1 LFLKMN
7 RFGPGSISL
16 KCCDPKSRQKR
27 FPVVGHREVDLE
39 MSSTGGDVE
48 RPVAQLLQQSSDA
61 VVVVGLED
69 GLIVDVN
76 EALFAMTGH
85 RGEDL
90 IGRRSHD
97 LLIWAT
103 VAGQLETVA
112 GLRELRSVSDV
123 PAGFRTRAGELRM
136 GDLSVLVVGLE
147 GGRHAVCTLRAGR
160 DPTAVE
166 RRAVAQLE
174 LRRILRGGGSWL
186 QMAAAAVQ
194 AVGESLRWELGAV
207 WRVDRDGEA
216 LCCAHL
222 WCAPLGCPQE
232 LASASAG
239 ASLRAG
245 EGLPGRVWLTGEAAW
260 VPDVL
265 ADPELLGERGG
276 TGTPV
281 HGWFAVPVAGDEVLG
296 VLEFVSRA
304 VRQRDEET
312 LQILRR
318 FVADLATVAG
328 GGVPADPVPEAAVG
342 LEPRPDPLQLRELA
356 RSVGRLNRL
365 LEDIVGAEPPEP
377 EAAPAAPAALTL
389 KAVSERTGIPA
400 ATVRTWERRYRFL
413 HPTRSSSG
421 YRLYGE
427 DDIARILQVKR
438 LLEQGVRISEAMAVV
453 QEQPPDGRER
463 SAET

>member
-1 LFLKMN
+1 
-7 RFGPGSISL
+7 
-16 KCCDPKSRQKR
+16 
-27 FPVVGHREVDLE
+27 
-39 MSSTGGDVE
+39 
-48 RPVAQLLQQSSDA
+48 
-61 VVVVGLED
+61 
-69 GLIVDVN
+69 
-76 EALFAMTGH
+76 
-85 RGEDL
+85 
-90 IGRRSHD
+90 
-97 LLIWAT
+97 
-103 VAGQLETVA
+103 VAG
-112 GLRELRSVSDV
+112 D
-123 PAGFRTRAGELRM
+123 
-136 GDLSVLVVGLE
+136 
-147 GGRHAVCTLRAGR
+147 
-160 DPTAVE
+160 
-166 RRAVAQLE
+166 
-174 LRRILRGGGSWL
+174 
-186 QMAAAAVQ
+186 
-194 AVGESLRWELGAV
+194 
-207 WRVDRDGEA
+207 
-216 LCCAHL
+216 
-222 WCAPLGCPQE
+222 
-232 LASASAG
+232 
-239 ASLRAG
+239 
-245 EGLPGRVWLTGEAAW
+245 
-260 VPDVL
+260 
-265 ADPELLGERGG
+265 
-276 TGTPV
+276 
-281 HGWFAVPVAGDEVLG
+281 DEVLG

-318 FVADLATVAG
+318 FAADLATVAG

-453 QEQPPDGRER
+453 QEQPPDRRER